1 MNNTTQSSFEQEDS
15 LTSTGLKGASLLL
28 FILVGAFT
36 NGRVIYNV
44 LVVDVIRPVLN
55 RFIASLSFADL
66 ASCLIVMPFAFV
78 SLVSGEWLFGH
89 IFCAIHATLSQY
101 FAQVTCLSVGA
112 MVYERYQ
119 AIYRKR
125 FPSLSSKQTTILL
138 CFAWIFP
145 IPLSASMLRHQFAY
159 IEYAG
164 MCSLVTDHWNAVN
177 IATEIAFGALSI
189 FLVVFMFWRILS
201 LVLPIRRRVSP
212 GLLSNE
218 EKLAMAAHVQSA
230 WTLMVFVFIY
240 VILVTPIF
248 IVNIVN
254 NQSLLPGKTVIGDD
268 VVCAFLWLYW
278 LQCAIKPFIYVLR
291 SDRCTNCLCCRCCGP
306 GKENENTTS
315 CFRRRRSRVYKVSG
329 DILENTLPS
338 SGGVPVFPRQGDA
351 FFDNFRI
358 SIELVPVTNRA
369 RRVPEQGRTADEG
382 TGQPIQDQHDCIE
395 NISRHSVFIV
405 DLESHISE
413 DEEELNSSKEA
424 PGSNETGAIPADVCQ
439 GAVEL
444 EVIERM
450 LDEALKAQQR
460 EWTINT

>member
-1 MNNTTQSSFEQEDS
+1 
-15 LTSTGLKGASLLL
+15 
-28 FILVGAFT
+28 
-36 NGRVIYNV
+36 
-44 LVVDVIRPVLN
+44 
-55 RFIASLSFADL
+55 
-66 ASCLIVMPFAFV
+66 MPFVFV
-78 SLVSGEWLFGH
+78 SLVSGEWLFGQ
-89 IFCAIHATLSQY
+89 IFCVIHATLSQY
-101 FAQVTCLSVGA
+101 FAQVTCLSVCA

-119 AIYRKR
+119 AISRKR
-125 FPSLSSKQTTILL
+125 FPRLSSKQTTILL

-159 IEYAG
+159 TEYAG

-177 IATEIAFGALSI
+177 IATEIANAGLSC
-189 FLVVFMFWRILS
+189 FLVVFSFWRILS
-201 LVLPIRRRVSP
+201 VVLPIRRRVSP

-230 WTLMVFVFIY
+230 WTLMVFVFVY

-248 IVNIVN
+248 IVGIVN
-254 NQSLLPGKTVIGDD
+254 NQSLHPGKKVIGDD

-306 GKENENTTS
+306 GKENENMNS

-329 DILENTLPS
+329 DTLENTLPS
-338 SGGVPVFPRQGDA
+338 SGGLPVFPRQGDA
-351 FFDNFRI
+351 FFDHFRI
-358 SIELVPVTNRA
+358 SIELVPVTNPA

-382 TGQPIQDQHDCIE
+382 TGQPIQDHHDCTE
-395 NISRHSVFIV
+395 NISQQSIFIV

-424 PGSNETGAIPADVCQ
+424 PGSNETGAIPADVCH
-439 GAVEL
+439 GSVEL
-444 EVIERM
+444 EVIEST
-450 LDEALKAQQR
+450 LDEALRTPVRKYR
-460 EWTINT
+460 EFRDSTKKSNFFLFFQKVPFDELFSKKICKRSSAFYFLRN